1 MEVRRGHHIPDAG
14 NAEGD
19 GIMTQLARQNQFAEV
34 RAQITKQLGQ
44 FAAVLPAH
52 IPPERFGRVVLTGI
66 QNNPELLDVDRRS
79 LLNACMKAAQDGLLP
94 DGRLGALV
102 VYKDK
107 KRQTKTA
114 QWLPMIAGIRQKV
127 RNSGEIADWH
137 ARVVYERDVWEYE
150 EGDNPHI
157 LHKPTPGDRGKPI
170 AAYSV
175 AWFRSGEISREWM
188 WIEDL
193 DKVRSVSRAERGPWQ
208 DWTEEMYKKTV
219 AKRHA
224 KTLPMSSDL
233 DDLLRRPDE
242 PGGGGPAGGVTP
254 LVAAKSGESSPS
266 AALTAAFDQLSAPPS
281 HYQDPQTLGREFH
294 TTADDAVDAD
304 PGGEVIDAGE
314 YAESDHEELPPDEQ
328 NKRVAG
334 TA

>member
-1 MEVRRGHHIPDAG
+1 MS
-14 NAEGD
+14 
-19 GIMTQLARQNQFAEV
+19 QLARQNQFAEV

-44 FAAVLPAH
+44 FEAVLPKH

-79 LLNACMKAAQDGLLP
+79 LLNACMRAAQDGLLP

-107 KRQTKTA
+107 RRNTKTA
-114 QWLPMIAGIRQKV
+114 QWLPMVAGLRQKV

-157 LHKPTPGDRGKPI
+157 LHKPTPGDRGKVI
-170 AAYSV
+170 AAYSI
-175 AWFRSGEISREWM
+175 AWFRTGEISREWM

-193 DKVRSVSRAERGPWQ
+193 DKVRAVSRAERGPWQ
-208 DWTEEMYKKTV
+208 DWPEEMYKKTV

-242 PGGGGPAGGVTP
+242 PGADGPDGGVKP
-254 LVAAKSGESSPS
+254 LAAVTGQSTPS
-266 AALTAAFDQLSAPPS
+266 AALTEAFDQLSAPRAAP
-281 HYQDPQTLGREFH
+281 
-294 TTADDAVDAD
+294 ADDAFDDAT
-304 PGGEVIDAGE
+304 GEVIDAGE

-328 NKRVAG
+328 NKRAAG
-334 TA
+334 NT